1 MLTAI
6 VARPTSME
14 TTQWWWHTCLVLQIT
29 EGIWLTLSRTNGGSR
44 KYLLLLIW
52 PRNRLKS
59 SRIHSDIV
67 HNETAAYTIFNETL
81 AKALET
87 SEQQM
92 NVSFRIGAVS
102 VPDHFNSSS
111 KSVVM
116 HALRDNGT
124 PFGWMMRVLSSYHG
138 SILTFPR
145 SQCQD
150 RFIQPPS
157 DGIDDDAHVLLV
169 DKSFDTISVRSAEF
183 GFGGQWSL
191 DPIEISDIDR
201 EFLPVAKES
210 MSKLPR
216 NFENAVISG
225 DFNVPTAKRLW
236 QSLQALDPEIAAKK
250 GDGDLQEPSNV
261 KAIGAA
267 CIARSFERHPEII
280 EDVYVKEGM
289 SLPADHD
296 EL

>member
-1 MLTAI
+1 
-6 VARPTSME
+6 ME
-14 TTQWWWHTCLVLQIT
+14 TTQWWYACLVLQIT
-29 EGIWLTLSRTNGGSR
+29 ERTWPTLSRTNGGSR
-44 KYLLLLIW
+44 EYLLLLFW
-52 PRNRLKS
+52 PKDRLNVS
-59 SRIHSDIV
+59 SIHLDIV
-67 HNETAAYTIFNETL
+67 HNETAAYTLFNETL
-81 AKALET
+81 ATALET

-92 NVSFRIGAVS
+92 NMSFRVGAIS

-116 HALRDNGT
+116 HPLRDIGT

-150 RFIQPPS
+150 RFIQPRS
-157 DGIDDDAHVLLV
+157 DGIDDDAHVLVV
-169 DKSFDTISVRSAEF
+169 DKSFDIISVRSAGF

-191 DPIEISDIDR
+191 DPIEINDIDR
-201 EFLPVAKES
+201 DFFPVAKES
-210 MSKLPR
+210 ISELPG
-216 NFENAVISG
+216 NFENIVISG
-225 DFNVPTAKRLW
+225 DFDVPTAKRLW
-236 QSLQALDPEIAAKK
+236 QSLLALNPEIAAKK
-250 GDGDLQEPSNV
+250 GDGDLREPSNV

-280 EDVYVKEGM
+280 ENVYVREGM
-289 SLPADHD
+289 SLPVDHD